1 MIVTYYCSIFCIL
14 FEKKKRDILLI
25 RVKLEYFFFLSEYT
39 ISKLSVRLLE
49 NMLLKLIRLQ
59 ISSRITWAWDETV
72 EVKDFA
78 NMYYLGKYL
87 GEY

>member
-1 MIVTYYCSIFCIL
+1 MLHIIVPFLHSIRKK
-14 FEKKKRDILLI
+14 EKRHSIDKSEAW
-25 RVKLEYFFFLSEYT
+25 VFFFLSEYT

-72 EVKDFA
+72 DVKDFA
-78 NMYYLGKYL
+78 YVLCT
-87 GEY
+87 